1 MSTTNLFFFIGS
13 TCGIT
18 LYGIYFYYEMGVL
31 SKETEKKKNL
41 PFGGVT
47 EYELIHRLLFIS
59 FNLFLCMLTAFICGF
74 LFHLLV
80 NFIPN

>member
-59 FNLFLCMLTAFICGF
+59 FNLVVKVETLIFY
-74 LFHLLV
+74 
-80 NFIPN
+80 NFYSTNDFKQ